1 MDYTISKVA
10 ASTSTYSKGRGGKS
24 VKYIVIHYTGTTASA
39 RNNGIY
45 FSGGNRSASAHYFID
60 SSEIIQSV
68 PKSDTAWAV
77 GNFDMNQRSIS
88 IEIVSGGNDF
98 TSEEIKRAAYLV
110 QLLMIEYSIPASR
123 VIRHHDVADY
133 VTTGKTIDPHKR
145 CPAPYINATKWSTL
159 KEALTSATV
168 EDEVDDGLVGIH
180 MSMAI
185 NTNRNKWKRE
195 NGHFVNMAWHNLLEC
210 EGDKPVEGAA
220 VRAADKRESQALSDK
235 VQYWDI
241 EQFDSDYMDKYIVLH
256 PHSEPDLALTRT
268 KNSYGAGVTLEKST
282 NELNQKWT
290 AVWAGATNVY
300 RLFGVGTYYVL
311 TADKE

>member
-1 MDYTISKVA
+1 MDYTINKVA
-10 ASTSTYSKGRGGKS
+10 ASHSTYSKGRGGKS

-60 SSEIIQSV
+60 SNEIIQSV
-68 PKSDTAWAV
+68 QDTDTAWAV

-88 IEIVSGGNDF
+88 IEIVSGGDDF
-98 TSEEIKRAAYLV
+98 SSDEIKKASYLV
-110 QLLMIEYSIPASR
+110 QMLMAKYNVSSSR
-123 VIRHHDVADY
+123 VIRHYDVADY
-133 VTTGKTIDPHKR
+133 VTTGNTIDPHKG
-145 CPAPYINATKWSTL
+145 CPAPYIDSQKWTVL
-159 KEALTSATV
+159 KEQLTTSTIK
-168 EDEVDDGLVGIH
+168 EDDGLTGIH
-180 MSMAI
+180 MSMAV

-195 NGHFVNMAWHNLLEC
+195 NGNFVNMAWHNLLEC
-210 EGDKPVEGAA
+210 EGDKPVGGAA
-220 VRAADKRESQALSDK
+220 VRAAEKRDNQAISDK

-256 PHSEPDLALTRT
+256 PHGKPDLALTRT

-290 AVWAGATNVY
+290 AVWAGSTNVY
-300 RLFGVGTYYVL
+300 RLFAVGTYYVL